1 MRGALFIAMIT
12 ITISNAAWGYLTD
25 LPDYTG
31 GKIFKKGKLPLDGRH
46 SFKPGLGD
54 TIIPGVTDK
63 SLLGNMPGGYGFVRP
78 WDTEGRVAELALNV
92 DWQKAR
98 VPRLDYY
105 VAMIN
110 GSPCP
115 DAVRLYYPE
124 RVFVTGEGNDGEDLD
139 RVDILKHLRAV
150 DIRATSHFWLP
161 CQIFHGLKQGG
172 IPNISAGLRSD
183 TDMGAS
189 WYEVCNR
196 LAAKLPAGYEWYF
209 SGGRYGELFITED
222 RAKYP
227 EAQ

>member
-1 MRGALFIAMIT
+1 
-12 ITISNAAWGYLTD
+12 
-25 LPDYTG
+25 
-31 GKIFKKGKLPLDGRH
+31 
-46 SFKPGLGD
+46 
-54 TIIPGVTDK
+54 
-63 SLLGNMPGGYGFVRP
+63 
-78 WDTEGRVAELALNV
+78 
-92 DWQKAR
+92 
-98 VPRLDYY
+98 
-105 VAMIN
+105 
-110 GSPCP
+110 
-115 DAVRLYYPE
+115 
-124 RVFVTGEGNDGEDLD
+124 
-139 RVDILKHLRAV
+139 VDILKHLRAV